1 MRLFKFFSSIVFLI
15 FLHSSCCKQPYQ
27 ICEGLDEIQKITFE
41 NFSRSE
47 LDSVFLLRYTQN
59 SNFQNA
65 IDSIRMDSIVSTSDV
80 ATFEGIILNGISSTN
95 DYILQIF
102 SINKEYRISD
112 MNLSEETCKRCGE
125 NDFKFIFLKNL
136 KVDNQ
141 LQTNLGS
148 PPKIL
153 IQK

>member
-1 MRLFKFFSSIVFLI
+1 
-15 FLHSSCCKQPYQ
+15 
-27 ICEGLDEIQKITFE
+27 
-41 NFSRSE
+41 
-47 LDSVFLLRYTQN
+47 
-59 SNFQNA
+59 
-65 IDSIRMDSIVSTSDV
+65 
-80 ATFEGIILNGISSTN
+80 
-95 DYILQIF
+95 
-102 SINKEYRISD
+102 

-125 NDFKFIFLKNL
+125 NYFKFIFLKNL